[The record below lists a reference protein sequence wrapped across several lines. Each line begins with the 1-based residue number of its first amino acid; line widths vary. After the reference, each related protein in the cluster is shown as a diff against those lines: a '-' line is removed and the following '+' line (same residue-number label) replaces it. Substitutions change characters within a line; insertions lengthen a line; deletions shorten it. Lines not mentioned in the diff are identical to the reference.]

1 MGRTISHP
9 TAVFVRRNDRPNNT
23 QATAAAPVTWNARLP
38 VHVGIET
45 APLPPQPTL
54 VAGVGKGPTR
64 QVAHIW
70 RYQSLN
76 CRAIQAIMAP
86 NFIMGKGDP
95 QEIRKGMPRGVFQAF
110 VERTNIER
118 PNQTTQGARVETQPG
133 LVIAPQYLKLV

>member
-1 MGRTISHP
+1 MATIPHP

-23 QATAAAPVTWNARLP
+23 QDTAAKSETWNARLP

-54 VAGVGKGPTR
+54 DAGVGKGPNR

-70 RYQSLN
+70 RFQTLN
-76 CRAIQAIMAP
+76 IQAIHAIMAP

-95 QEIRKGMPRGVFQAF
+95 TLVRKGMPRGVFQPM
-110 VERTNIER
+110 VERTNIDK
-118 PNQTTQGARVETQPG
+118 PNQTTQGARVETQPN
-133 LVIAPQYLKLV
+133 LVIAPQYIKLV